1 MQNLT
6 YTTFDANAWRK
17 PAYFALQEEFGGR
30 CGAAPSVAADGIVH
44 AATFWRDPA
53 LSAGSFFAV
62 FGSGFGTRVVDWSQS
77 FVNGIAPTSLDG
89 VRILVDGQP
98 AFLSLVSPNQINA
111 IAPPGVRP
119 GRREV
124 IVERFAQPSVA
135 AMTEIGAVA
144 PGLFQFS
151 PRSGRFV
158 AAVAGDGSGVIA
170 PADLFGGPV
179 NGVVPR
185 PAKPG
190 ETLLLFGTGL
200 GETSPPTG
208 IGRIP
213 AGAAGLVG
221 EVRIRIGD
229 ADAVVDYAGRTSFLG
244 LLQFNVRV
252 PDLAP
257 GEYPVQVRI
266 GGVNTSASSF
276 LAVGQN

>member
-1 MQNLT
+1 M
-6 YTTFDANAWRK
+6 
-17 PAYFALQEEFGGR
+17 
-30 CGAAPSVAADGIVH
+30 
-44 AATFWRDPA
+44 
-53 LSAGSFFAV
+53 
-62 FGSGFGTRVVDWSQS
+62 
-77 FVNGIAPTSLDG
+77 
-89 VRILVDGQP
+89 
-98 AFLSLVSPNQINA
+98 
-111 IAPPGVRP
+111 
-119 GRREV
+119 
-124 IVERFAQPSVA
+124 
-135 AMTEIGAVA
+135 
-144 PGLFQFS
+144 
-151 PRSGRFV
+151 